1 MAGTPPAPRPA
12 WPSPPAL
19 ELVAT
24 TVAASPEA
32 PPPPH
37 PEAHPCH
44 LVAPAAAVRSH
55 AMSSSARRGVQCYPR
70 RYQAARAQIMGPS
83 EAGGRRGSCFARAH
97 VRACLLLEGVELQHV
112 DACFGSWGKYPFLRC
127 SPLSFLGAPHPAWP
141 VTRPDFLPPRE
152 AGDSCHPFIYKHRHS
167 RVFGLAGLFVLLWNH
182 KPRHAIVHTVFFI
195 GFP

>member
-1 MAGTPPAPRPA
+1 MHAGREEVAKVAGTPPAPRPA

-112 DACFGSWGKYPFLRC
+112 DACFGSCWGKYVT
-127 SPLSFLGAPHPAWP
+127 LSFINIAIRGCLVWRGCLFCCGTISPATP
-141 VTRPDFLPPRE
+141 LFTPSFL
-152 AGDSCHPFIYKHRHS
+152 
-167 RVFGLAGLFVLLWNH
+167 
-182 KPRHAIVHTVFFI
+182 
-195 GFP
+195 